1 MPTVDNWRAL
11 REALEAGPTEGERFI
26 QDASP
31 WTDAEGKFVQFE
43 AFNISAGSADR
54 SSEDYYRIASVSN
67 INDAPCNKANAMLFA
82 AAHPAA
88 IRSLLDERDR
98 LAAEVAAL
106 REDAERRTEAA
117 RHGFYESVQFIRRK
131 ANDYAEAFGTFDPD
145 TGAFEFK
152 REPQQEY
159 FQTLYELA
167 DEIEQLAAR
176 TKGDA

>member
-1 MPTVDNWRAL
+1 MPTIDNWRAL
-11 REALEAGPTEGERFI
+11 REALDAGPTEGERFI

-98 LAAEVAAL
+98 LETSVEVLIVACKLVIEMNQDTARDKYGDPNKCESWACVRTLRAAIDAAM
-106 REDAERRTEAA
+106 
-117 RHGFYESVQFIRRK
+117 
-131 ANDYAEAFGTFDPD
+131 
-145 TGAFEFK
+145 
-152 REPQQEY
+152 
-159 FQTLYELA
+159 
-167 DEIEQLAAR
+167 
-176 TKGDA
+176 KGKP